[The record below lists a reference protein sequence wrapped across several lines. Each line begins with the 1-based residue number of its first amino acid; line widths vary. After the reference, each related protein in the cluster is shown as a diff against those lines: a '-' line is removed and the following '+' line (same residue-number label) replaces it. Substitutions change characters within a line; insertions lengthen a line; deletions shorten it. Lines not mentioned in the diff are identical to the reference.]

1 MPPPISELSAS
12 ILERIFALFCPHCH
26 PPRSSSTYWGMYCN
40 DSCPIGRPEHERRL
54 TLANLCLTNKP
65 LNSVATPILYHRF
78 HRRNEIA
85 FARTLF
91 KWRPD
96 LTQHVKSLHLGSDDE
111 LTFTSG
117 NDELVLKEVTTQ
129 LDHLRIS
136 QDEPKEDESMLLSLL
151 IGKCANIE
159 DLCLTVTWNGY
170 YDPVPFCPPGS
181 LRDLKRLSLSHWD
194 DNGGFDLAYAT
205 EIFLA
210 APNITSVF
218 AYAVIEVGMGLKM
231 ANVTEITLRNSFL
244 QIDAFNRLLKQLP
257 SLEKLT
263 YYGGDAG
270 IMDGETPPRAR
281 DVQEAILKHAPRL
294 KFLKLVMLEDDNSYY
309 RDDGITDEDMM
320 RSLKGL
326 EQLQELRLDAQYLVV
341 PCYEEDE
348 TDMETRMLVNMLP
361 DSIRLVGIECGYS
374 TCSTR
379 TLLPAILELGR
390 VCQVEFPHLRSVRVS
405 VLDDLEEARE
415 LFESNGVEFITEY
428 V

>member
-1 MPPPISELSAS
+1 MDFISDLPVC
-12 ILERIFALFCPHCH
+12 ILEKIFKLFCPHCH
-26 PPRSSSTYWGMYCN
+26 PPPSSSTYWGMYCN
-40 DSCPIGRPEHERRL
+40 DSCPIGRPEHERRAA
-54 TLANLCLTNKP
+54 LANLCLTNKG

-78 HRRNEIA
+78 HRRDEIA
-85 FARTLF
+85 FANTLF
-91 KWRPD
+91 NWRPD

-111 LTFTSG
+111 LTFGSE
-117 NDELVLKEVTTQ
+117 NEELALKLITDQ
-129 LDHLRIS
+129 LDNLRVS
-136 QDEPKEDESMLLSLL
+136 PAGSNEDESMLLSLL
-151 IGKCANIE
+151 IAKCTNIE

-170 YDPVPFCPPGS
+170 DDPVPFCPPGS
-181 LRDLKRLSLSHWD
+181 LRNLKRLSLSHWD

-218 AYAVIEVGMGLKM
+218 AYAVIEVGTGLKM

-257 SLEKLT
+257 SLERLT

-270 IMDGETPPRAR
+270 IMDGEDPPRAR
-281 DVQEAILKHAPRL
+281 DVQDAILKHASRL
-294 KFLKLVMLEDDNSYY
+294 KFLKLLMLEDDNSYY

-320 RSLKGL
+320 RSLRGL

-348 TDMETRMLVNMLP
+348 TDMEPRTLVDMLP
-361 DSIRLVGIECGYS
+361 DSIRLLGIECGYS

-379 TLLPAILELGR
+379 TLLPAIVELGR
-390 VCQVEFPHLRSVRVS
+390 ICKVEFPHLTSVRFS
-405 VLDDLEEARE
+405 VLDVVEEARE
-415 LFESNGVEFITEY
+415 LFESSGVEFITEY